1 LEDWRELRFGRRCAW
16 DGMPIGSTL
25 GDKGELMEGILRSA
39 VRGDMFW
46 WDVLEFGRSREK
58 EEGEVGLI

>member
-1 LEDWRELRFGRRCAW
+1 MAS
-16 DGMPIGSTL
+16 GSAL
-25 GDKGELMEGILRSA
+25 GDKGELTDGMLRST

-46 WDVLEFGRSREK
+46 WGELELDRSREK